1 MPKLACVQVP
11 ELLQT
16 LSTVASVVPD
26 VLRICIWIWSYVIV
40 SGQCGWYQNVSC
52 DVPVGTAI
60 VCVRVLLPLYAVEA
74 PSCAAY
80 VPPCADVVTT
90 CGTSTPLALQL
101 LKSPVSNPPLATP
114 GAGVAVRPSGVG
126 CVALL
131 PVPVVVV
138 VELVAVVGV

>member
-1 MPKLACVQVP
+1 MAKLACVQVP

-16 LSTVASVVPD
+16 LSTVASVVPV
-26 VLRICIWIWSYVIV
+26 VLRTCIWIWSYVIV
-40 SGQCGWYQNVSC
+40 SGQCGWYQNVSRGL
-52 DVPVGTAI
+52 PVGTAT
-60 VCVRVLLPLYAVEA
+60 VCVRVLLPLSAVEA

-114 GAGVAVRPSGVG
+114 GAGVTVRPSVVV
-126 CVALL
+126 CVALV
-131 PVPVVVV
+131 PVPVIVSV
-138 VELVAVVGV
+138 